1 MNGQIT
7 LSGGRVIANFTPI
20 WLVSTSVS
28 FSSSQTRMLLSS
40 DAIDASGIIF
50 GVFFLHVDFQGLL
63 ILVVP
68 ITLGALEGL
77 ARVSGCI
84 PGKSTRHPR

>member
-1 MNGQIT
+1 MDGKVA
-7 LSGGRVIANFTPI
+7 LGGGGIVTYFTSV
-20 WLVSTSVS
+20 WLVSTCVS
-28 FSSSQTRMLLSS
+28 FASSQTRMLLSS

-68 ITLGALEGL
+68 ITFGALEGL

-84 PGKSTRHPR
+84 PSQSPRHPG